1 MSDFELPEEHL
12 MDLDIEGVRRISL
25 ICTDADL
32 HELVFGFL
40 RNEGIIASCED
51 VEHWDVN
58 PTHTESTVRL
68 TRQALARYCAQ
79 RELPADLRPSGLGGH
94 QLRFDLSIPSS
105 DDEFVLTNDQLRA
118 YGEQMDEH
126 AVLHKRMG
134 GVHCSALFSEGE
146 LLSVFEDI
154 GRHNTLDK
162 ISGDLLIRGVEP
174 GKHCVLVTTG
184 RISSDMAR
192 KAACL
197 GASVICSYSVA
208 TKRAFDAAQ
217 AANLTLVAYLGR
229 RSMRVLCGYQ
239 RVAIG

>member
-58 PTHTESTVRL
+58 PDHT
-68 TRQALARYCAQ
+68 LAKVFLRKETLERYRAQ
-79 RELPADLRPSGLGGH
+79 GEIPADLRPSGLGGH
-94 QLRFDLSIPSS
+94 QLKFDLSIPRS
-105 DDEFVLTNDQLRA
+105 DDEFVLTNDGLRTF
-118 YGEQMDEH
+118 GQKMDEY

-134 GVHCSALFSEGE
+134 GVHCSALFSEWE

-174 GKHCVLVTTG
+174 GKQCVLVTTG

-239 RVAIG
+239 RVAID

>member
-1 MSDFELPEEHL
+1 
-12 MDLDIEGVRRISL
+12 
-25 ICTDADL
+25 
-32 HELVFGFL
+32 
-40 RNEGIIASCED
+40 
-51 VEHWDVN
+51 
-58 PTHTESTVRL
+58 
-68 TRQALARYCAQ
+68 
-79 RELPADLRPSGLGGH
+79 
-94 QLRFDLSIPSS
+94 
-105 DDEFVLTNDQLRA
+105 
-118 YGEQMDEH
+118 MDEH

-229 RSMRVLCGYQ
+229 RSMRVLCGHQ
-239 RVAIG
+239 RVAVD

>member
-1 MSDFELPEEHL
+1 MKDFELPEEHL

-25 ICTDADL
+25 ICTNADL
-32 HELVFGFL
+32 QELVFGFL
-40 RNEGIIASCED
+40 RNEGIIESCED
-51 VEHWDVN
+51 VAHWEVN
-58 PTHTESTVRL
+58 PDHT
-68 TRQALARYCAQ
+68 LAKVFLRKETLERYRAQ
-79 RELPADLRPSGLGGH
+79 GEIPADLRPSGLGGH
-94 QLRFDLSIPSS
+94 QLKFDLSIPRS
-105 DDEFVLTNDQLRA
+105 DDEFVLTNDDLRTF
-118 YGEQMDEH
+118 GQKMDEY

-162 ISGDLLIRGVEP
+162 ISGDLLIRGIKP
-174 GKHCVLVTTG
+174 GKQCVLVTTG

-217 AANLTLVAYLGR
+217 MANLTLVGYLGR
-229 RSMRVLCGYQ
+229 SYMKVLCGEHRIAAY
-239 RVAIG
+239 